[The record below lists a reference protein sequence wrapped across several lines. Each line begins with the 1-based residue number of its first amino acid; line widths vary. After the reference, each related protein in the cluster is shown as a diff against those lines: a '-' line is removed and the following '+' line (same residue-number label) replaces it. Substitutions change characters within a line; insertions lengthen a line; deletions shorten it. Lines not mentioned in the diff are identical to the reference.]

1 MEKNSN
7 PDAQTNSAFEAASSG
22 QVNSA
27 FEAAS
32 GSQVNSAFEPA
43 PNQQGASAFESSS
56 GVGSAF
62 ESDEDSA
69 QSKARSRTFGLVDNK
84 GYRHTLWGEEIL
96 RNQGA
101 MSIVSTAWLQEESSE
116 QKVLIKRIQGDADPN
131 KVVLFS
137 NEALITCENGSRG
150 RHLAHGKFMGK
161 DSQGRSFLVME
172 YYEGNNLEKKIEAG
186 VYETNPGRCKA
197 VIRGILEGLVELH
210 DQGIVHRD
218 LKPAN
223 IIVRSDNGVPVLLD
237 FGLACK
243 TNLRDLNV
251 STIGTFGYAAPEQQD
266 GAAEHTIA
274 FSADVYSVGVI
285 FLEMLTP
292 GFSVLKAGE
301 NFAGKIDRNDPERRQ
316 KLKARLKSFRK
327 ILDGQIAKLEK
338 NNAGAFKNFISK
350 CLEWAPEKRF
360 QSGQEALDQFMS
372 VAAQFH
378 SELDP
383 ELDAANRIVK
393 GSMTDPRD
401 EKTYKTIKIGSKI
414 WLAENLGYKTP
425 NSLCYDNDEEIAN
438 KYGRLYTLSDAKK
451 ACPPGWRLPSKKDIE
466 ELIAAAGGARVAG
479 KNLKSA
485 SGWQANDGQSG
496 NGVDALGFSAL
507 PAGGW
512 QTDSEKPDD
521 PEENGFFLIG
531 EKFDFWYDSG
541 MLELYNHSNCADIEP
556 FHIDY
561 VDDFYSVR
569 CIKDESVEP
578 AIQQPEQDISVG
590 NSSEENKVPKKS
602 KAPVVIGFLVIL
614 FCIVA
619 AVVYSNKSDED
630 LSADNQTQVENATI
644 DSREET
650 SSTDNQA
657 QVENATIDSREEAS
671 STDDQTQVENA
682 TIDSREETSSTD
694 NQTQVENATIDSREE
709 ASSTDNQTQVE
720 NATIDSREE
729 TSSTDNQAQVENSAI
744 DTREE
749 ASSADNQVQV
759 ESALKGSMMN
769 PHNRHTYKTEKIGVK
784 STRGAKDEDK
794 DGVPDY
800 RDKCPNTLRGV
811 MIDKSGCPVNKN
823 DDIVK
828 QVNAAP
834 IMRDIQDF
842 TIKEDENDGVIATI
856 KTDQYARDKDH
867 RFEELKW
874 SWSGNKFLQVKYDKF
889 KGTITVS
896 QPHKNWNGKPE
907 RITFTV
913 TDPEG
918 AKASKT
924 ATFTVIPVNDPPVS
938 R

>member
-7 PDAQTNSAFEAASSG
+7 PDVQTNSAFEAASSG

-43 PNQQGASAFESSS
+43 SNQQGASAFESSS

-425 NSLCYDNDEEIAN
+425 DSLCYDNDEEIAN

-569 CIKDESVEP
+569 CIKDESVKP
-578 AIQQPEQDISVG
+578 AIQQPKQDISVG

-630 LSADNQTQVENATI
+630 LSADNQTQVESVVK
-644 DSREET
+644 DSRNED
-650 SSTDNQA
+650 SSA
-657 QVENATIDSREEAS
+657 
-671 STDDQTQVENA
+671 
-682 TIDSREETSSTD
+682 
-694 NQTQVENATIDSREE
+694 
-709 ASSTDNQTQVE
+709 DNQTQVE

-729 TSSTDNQAQVENSAI
+729 TSSTDNQAQVENATI
-744 DTREE
+744 DSREE

-784 STRGAKDEDK
+784 STRGAKDDDK

-811 MIDKSGCPVNKN
+811 MIDKRGCPVNKN

-867 RFEELKW
+867 RLEELKW

-889 KGTITVS
+889 KRTITVS

>member
-7 PDAQTNSAFEAASSG
+7 PDVQTNSAFEAASSG

-425 NSLCYDNDEEIAN
+425 DSLCYDNDEEIAN

-578 AIQQPEQDISVG
+578 AIQQPKQDISVG

-602 KAPVVIGFLVIL
+602 KAPVVVGFLVIL

-630 LSADNQTQVENATI
+630 LSADNQTQVESVVK
-644 DSREET
+644 DSRNED
-650 SSTDNQA
+650 SSADNQT
-657 QVENATIDSREEAS
+657 QVESIVEDSRDEDS
-671 STDDQTQVENA
+671 SADNQTQVENA

-694 NQTQVENATIDSREE
+694 NQAQVENATIDSREE

-729 TSSTDNQAQVENSAI
+729 TSSTDNQAQVENATI
-744 DTREE
+744 DSREG

-811 MIDKSGCPVNKN
+811 MIDKRGCPVNKN

-834 IMRDIQDF
+834 IMRDIPDF
-842 TIKEDENDGVIATI
+842 TIKEDANNGVIATI

-867 RFEELKW
+867 RLEELKW
-874 SWSGNKFLQVKYDKF
+874 SWSGNKFLQVKYDNF
-889 KGTITVS
+889 KRTITVS

>member
-7 PDAQTNSAFEAASSG
+7 PDVQTNSAFEAASSG

-425 NSLCYDNDEEIAN
+425 DSLCYDNDEEIAN

-569 CIKDESVEP
+569 CIKDESVKP
-578 AIQQPEQDISVG
+578 AIQQPKQDISVG

-630 LSADNQTQVENATI
+630 LSADNQTQVENVVE
-644 DSREET
+644 DSRDE
-650 SSTDNQA
+650 D
-657 QVENATIDSREEAS
+657 
-671 STDDQTQVENA
+671 
-682 TIDSREETSSTD
+682 
-694 NQTQVENATIDSREE
+694 
-709 ASSTDNQTQVE
+709 
-720 NATIDSREE
+720 
-729 TSSTDNQAQVENSAI
+729 
-744 DTREE
+744 
-749 ASSADNQVQV
+749 SSADNQAQI
-759 ESALKGSMMN
+759 ESVLKGSVMDPRDRN
-769 PHNRHTYKTEKIGVK
+769 TYNTVKIGDQWWM
-784 STRGAKDEDK
+784 AENLN
-794 DGVPDY
+794 Y
-800 RDKCPNTLRGV
+800 
-811 MIDKSGCPVNKN
+811 
-823 DDIVK
+823 
-828 QVNAAP
+828 
-834 IMRDIQDF
+834 
-842 TIKEDENDGVIATI
+842 TITN
-856 KTDQYARDKDH
+856 
-867 RFEELKW
+867 
-874 SWSGNKFLQVKYDKF
+874 SWCYENKFENCQKYGRLYTWNDAK
-889 KGTITVS
+889 TIC
-896 QPHKNWNGKPE
+896 
-907 RITFTV
+907 
-913 TDPEG
+913 PEG
-918 AKASKT
+918 WHLPNDNEWEKLFEAVGGQSNAHKVLKSRTGWGSDHNGTDAFGFTALPAGYSDDGYFQLEGENAFFWSSTEINGDYANYMSYTDRALLLNTSKKIGMS
-924 ATFTVIPVNDPPVS
+924 VRCVKD
-938 R
+938 

>member
-1 MEKNSN
+1 MLGMEKNSN
-7 PDAQTNSAFEAASSG
+7 PDVQTNSAFEAASSG

-43 PNQQGASAFESSS
+43 SNQQGASAFESSS

-425 NSLCYDNDEEIAN
+425 DSLCYDNDEEIAN

-569 CIKDESVEP
+569 CIKDESVKP
-578 AIQQPEQDISVG
+578 AIQQPKQDISVG

-630 LSADNQTQVENATI
+630 LSADNQTQVESVVKDSRNEDSSADNQTQVESIVEDSRDEDSSADNQTQVENATI

-657 QVENATIDSREEAS
+657 QVENATIDSREE
-671 STDDQTQVENA
+671 
-682 TIDSREETSSTD
+682 TSSTD
-694 NQTQVENATIDSREE
+694 NQT
-709 ASSTDNQTQVE
+709 
-720 NATIDSREE
+720 
-729 TSSTDNQAQVENSAI
+729 QVENSAI

-811 MIDKSGCPVNKN
+811 MIDKRGCPVNKN

-834 IMRDIQDF
+834 IMRDIPDF
-842 TIKEDENDGVIATI
+842 TIKEDANNGVIATI

-874 SWSGNKFLQVKYDKF
+874 SWSGNKFLQVKYDEF
-889 KGTITVS
+889 KRTITVS

>member
-7 PDAQTNSAFEAASSG
+7 PDVQTNSAFEAASSG

-43 PNQQGASAFESSS
+43 SNQQGASAFESSS

-62 ESDEDSA
+62 ESDKYSA
-69 QSKARSRTFGLVDNK
+69 QSQARSRTFELVDYK
-84 GYRHTLWGEEIL
+84 RYHHTLWGEEIL

-116 QKVLIKRIQGDADPN
+116 QKVLIKRIQRDADPN
-131 KVVLFS
+131 KDKLFS

-150 RHLAHGKFMGK
+150 RHLAHGKFTGK
-161 DSQGRSFLVME
+161 DSQGRFLVME

-285 FLEMLTP
+285 LLEMLTP

-425 NSLCYDNDEEIAN
+425 DSLCYDNDEEIAN
-438 KYGRLYTLSDAKK
+438 KYGRLYTLSDAKN

-507 PAGGW
+507 PAGCW

-569 CIKDESVEP
+569 CIKDESVKP
-578 AIQQPEQDISVG
+578 AIQQPKQDISVG

-630 LSADNQTQVENATI
+630 SFA
-644 DSREET
+644 
-650 SSTDNQA
+650 
-657 QVENATIDSREEAS
+657 
-671 STDDQTQVENA
+671 
-682 TIDSREETSSTD
+682 
-694 NQTQVENATIDSREE
+694 
-709 ASSTDNQTQVE
+709 DNQTQVE

>member
-7 PDAQTNSAFEAASSG
+7 PDVQTNSAFEAASSG

-43 PNQQGASAFESSS
+43 SNQQGASAFESSS

-425 NSLCYDNDEEIAN
+425 DSLCYDNDEEIAN

-569 CIKDESVEP
+569 CIKDESVKP
-578 AIQQPEQDISVG
+578 AIQQPKQDISVG

-630 LSADNQTQVENATI
+630 LSADNQTQVENVVE
-644 DSREET
+644 DSRDE
-650 SSTDNQA
+650 D
-657 QVENATIDSREEAS
+657 
-671 STDDQTQVENA
+671 
-682 TIDSREETSSTD
+682 
-694 NQTQVENATIDSREE
+694 
-709 ASSTDNQTQVE
+709 
-720 NATIDSREE
+720 
-729 TSSTDNQAQVENSAI
+729 
-744 DTREE
+744 
-749 ASSADNQVQV
+749 SSADNQAQI
-759 ESALKGSMMN
+759 ESVLKGSVMDPRDRN
-769 PHNRHTYKTEKIGVK
+769 TYNTVKIGDQWWM
-784 STRGAKDEDK
+784 AENLN
-794 DGVPDY
+794 Y
-800 RDKCPNTLRGV
+800 
-811 MIDKSGCPVNKN
+811 
-823 DDIVK
+823 
-828 QVNAAP
+828 
-834 IMRDIQDF
+834 
-842 TIKEDENDGVIATI
+842 TITN
-856 KTDQYARDKDH
+856 
-867 RFEELKW
+867 
-874 SWSGNKFLQVKYDKF
+874 SWCYENKFENCQKYGRLYTWNDAK
-889 KGTITVS
+889 TIC
-896 QPHKNWNGKPE
+896 
-907 RITFTV
+907 
-913 TDPEG
+913 PEG
-918 AKASKT
+918 WHLPNDNEWEKLFEAVGGQSNAHKVLKSRTGWGSDHNGTDAFGFTALPAGYSDDGYFQLEGENAFFWSSTEINGDYANYMSYTDRALLLNTSKKIGMS
-924 ATFTVIPVNDPPVS
+924 VRCVKD
-938 R
+938 

>member
-7 PDAQTNSAFEAASSG
+7 PDVQTNSAFEAASSG

-27 FEAAS
+27 FEATS

-43 PNQQGASAFESSS
+43 SNQQGASAFESSS

-350 CLEWAPEKRF
+350 CLEWAPENRF

-485 SGWQANDGQSG
+485 SGWQANEGQSG

-569 CIKDESVEP
+569 CIKDESVKP
-578 AIQQPEQDISVG
+578 AVQQPKQDIPVE
-590 NSSEENKVPKKS
+590 NSSEENKAPKKS
-602 KAPVVIGFLVIL
+602 KAPWIIGILLIL

-619 AVVYSNKSDED
+619 AVMDPRDRNTYNTVKIGDQWWMAENLNRPSANSWCYENKFENCQKYGRLYTWNDAKAICPEGWHLPNDNEWEKLFEAVGGQSNAHKVLKSRTGWGSDHNGTDAFGFTALPAGYSDDGYFKFEG
-630 LSADNQTQVENATI
+630 ENAFFW
-644 DSREET
+644 
-650 SSTDNQA
+650 SSTEINGDYANYM
-657 QVENATIDSREEAS
+657 SY
-671 STDDQTQVENA
+671 TDRALLLN
-682 TIDSREETSSTD
+682 TSKKLGMS
-694 NQTQVENATIDSREE
+694 VRC
-709 ASSTDNQTQVE
+709 
-720 NATIDSREE
+720 
-729 TSSTDNQAQVENSAI
+729 
-744 DTREE
+744 
-749 ASSADNQVQV
+749 
-759 ESALKGSMMN
+759 
-769 PHNRHTYKTEKIGVK
+769 VK
-784 STRGAKDEDK
+784 D
-794 DGVPDY
+794 
-800 RDKCPNTLRGV
+800 
-811 MIDKSGCPVNKN
+811 
-823 DDIVK
+823 
-828 QVNAAP
+828 
-834 IMRDIQDF
+834 
-842 TIKEDENDGVIATI
+842 
-856 KTDQYARDKDH
+856 
-867 RFEELKW
+867 
-874 SWSGNKFLQVKYDKF
+874 
-889 KGTITVS
+889 
-896 QPHKNWNGKPE
+896 
-907 RITFTV
+907 
-913 TDPEG
+913 
-918 AKASKT
+918 
-924 ATFTVIPVNDPPVS
+924 
-938 R
+938 

>member
-1 MEKNSN
+1 MLGMEKNSN
-7 PDAQTNSAFEAASSG
+7 PDVQT
-22 QVNSA
+22 NSA

-43 PNQQGASAFESSS
+43 SNQQGASAFESSS

-425 NSLCYDNDEEIAN
+425 DSLCYDNDEEIAN

-569 CIKDESVEP
+569 CIKDESVKP
-578 AIQQPEQDISVG
+578 AIQQPKQDISVG

-630 LSADNQTQVENATI
+630 SSADNQTQVENATI

-657 QVENATIDSREEAS
+657 
-671 STDDQTQVENA
+671 
-682 TIDSREETSSTD
+682 
-694 NQTQVENATIDSREE
+694 QVENATIDSREE

-784 STRGAKDEDK
+784 STRGAKDDDK

-811 MIDKSGCPVNKN
+811 MIDKRGCPVNKN

-842 TIKEDENDGVIATI
+842 TIKEDENNGVIATI